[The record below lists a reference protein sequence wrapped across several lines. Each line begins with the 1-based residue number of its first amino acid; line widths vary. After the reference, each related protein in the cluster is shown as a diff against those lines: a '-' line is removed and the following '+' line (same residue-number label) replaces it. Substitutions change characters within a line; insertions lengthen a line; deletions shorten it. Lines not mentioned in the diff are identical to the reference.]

1 MSVED
6 VLAKTIRERR
16 TIHAFK
22 PECPPFDAV
31 RSAIDLARWAPNH
44 HHTEPWRFI
53 HPGPETVSRIVDLNA
68 SLVSEAKGREAGEAK
83 RLRWSEVPGWLI
95 VTCDRSDD
103 EVRQKEDYAAC
114 CCAIQN
120 LSLVLWNHNIG
131 VKWTT
136 GAVTRHPDFFDLLG
150 IDSAACTVVGLLWYG
165 YFDEPTTQTRKETDE
180 ILTMLP

>member
-95 VTCDRSDD
+95 VT
-103 EVRQKEDYAAC
+103 
-114 CCAIQN
+114 
-120 LSLVLWNHNIG
+120 
-131 VKWTT
+131 
-136 GAVTRHPDFFDLLG
+136 
-150 IDSAACTVVGLLWYG
+150 
-165 YFDEPTTQTRKETDE
+165 
-180 ILTMLP
+180 